1 MGFTG
6 QPDDAEKL
14 RLIPVVG
21 DSLGVSHKLL
31 GVEIT
36 TGPETRKI
44 WPADYDMIQD
54 FDFQKLAGADEVT
67 RHFDVGFRW
76 GAIS

>member
-1 MGFTG
+1 MGFG
-6 QPDDAEKL
+6 SQPDNAEKL
-14 RLIPVVG
+14 GLVLVAG

-44 WPADYDMIQD
+44 WPADYDVIQD
-54 FDFQKLAGADEVT
+54 FNFKELAGTDEVAG
-67 RHFDVGFRW
+67 HFYVRFGW